1 MITSQRVDSRSLLRS
16 LALGSVANL
25 LALTS
30 IIGILY
36 AGFMVVAVFHDLVD
50 TLARAQA
57 AGQAASQ
64 EPFLHLLWISLIT
77 TGQNGWQGIVGARFA
92 YVAFA
97 FLGLFAAAGW
107 FFGGYTPGSRRW
119 WFSFAGMTAVIALTG
134 VAWAVL
140 QRDQI
145 LLWIAES
152 PELYR
157 WRNVLQR
164 SLLTD
169 VSVIFVFSVL
179 IAIPVWMSW
188 RWWFEQIALRERR
201 RTPIAQALPSALAE
215 HRAGQRHIHDRET
228 ADQHQAARRQDP
240 YVLLLL
246 SRSFLVPA
254 IALFG
259 ILVLAIGILNT
270 QYKQSTLRLVHDA
283 FVLSSEDP
291 RHEVPL
297 AIAAD
302 ARKIRIVNI
311 NGQGS
316 VSVELRTEDPSAP
329 AIAQIEDWAFQRR
342 SRQEYYYQ
350 EIPLLPVQ
358 AGQYQLSFQQHEGW
372 GWYEYLLSEGSTQDS
387 TTLSVV
393 LGIALASAVLLGGLL
408 LVSALLALQRR

>member
-1 MITSQRVDSRSLLRS
+1 MHSYISPMLRQVDNRSLLQS

-36 AGFMVVAVFHDLVD
+36 AGFMVVAVFYDLVD
-50 TLARAQA
+50 MLARAEA
-57 AGQAASQ
+57 TGTPASDQ
-64 EPFLHLLWISLIT
+64 PFLHLLWLSLVT
-77 TGQNGWQGIVGARFA
+77 TGRNGWQGLVGARFA

-107 FFGGYTPGSRRW
+107 FFGGYAPGSRRW

-157 WRNVLQR
+157 WRNLLQR

-169 VSVIFVFSVL
+169 VSVIFIFSLL
-179 IAIPVWMSW
+179 ISIPIWMSW
-188 RWWFEQIALRERR
+188 RWWFEQIALRQK
-201 RTPIAQALPSALAE
+201 RTAPVTQSLPSALAE
-215 HRAGQRHIHDRET
+215 HRAGRQPGPRPSPPRE
-228 ADQHQAARRQDP
+228 DP
-240 YVLLLL
+240 YIQLLL
-246 SRSFLVPA
+246 SRSFLMPA
-254 IALFG
+254 IILFG
-259 ILVLAIGILNT
+259 FLVVVVGVVNT
-270 QYKQSTLRLVHDA
+270 QYKTSTLRLTHEA
-283 FVLSSEDP
+283 FVLSSENPGHAVD
-291 RHEVPL
+291 L

-316 VSVELRTEDPSAP
+316 VSVALLATDPAASVVAKVS
-329 AIAQIEDWAFQRR
+329 DWTFQRR

-350 EIPLLPVQ
+350 EISLSPVRE
-358 AGQYQLSFQQHEGW
+358 GEYQLSFQQHEGW
-372 GWYEYLLSEGSTQDS
+372 GWYEYMLSQGSTQDS
-387 TTLSVV
+387 TALSVI
-393 LGIALASAVLLGGLL
+393 LGIALAGAVLLGGIL
-408 LVSALLALQRR
+408 LVSAVLALKRR